1 MKNKEYP
8 EEYTPTIPKEI
19 IEYLEKILPARDYN
33 STDELAEI
41 MFYSGKR
48 AVVNLLKSLNDRKY

>member
-8 EEYTPTIPKEI
+8 EEYTPVIPKEI
-19 IEYLEKILPARDYN
+19 IDYLEKILPPRDYYVGETME
-33 STDELAEI
+33 SI

-48 AVVNLLKSLNDRKY
+48 AVVTLLKSLDKRKY

>member
-8 EEYTPTIPKEI
+8 EEHIPTIPKDI
-19 IEYLEKILPARDYN
+19 IDYLEKILPPRDYYVGETME
-33 STDELAEI
+33 SI